1 MNSYYTFALKSILG
15 ITLIILSGC
24 SIVQWLPS
32 SACEYV
38 SYERVNNKVE
48 VVASCT
54 L

>member
-1 MNSYYTFALKSILG
+1 MAYCRLILMC
-15 ITLIILSGC
+15 LMLSGC

-38 SYERVNNKVE
+38 SYERNHNKVD